1 MPSPTVAAIVEI
13 IFCEPIFV
21 FDSGVILFLL
31 PYSGIQQGKKGFA
44 QSHPATTEEHMAL
57 L

>member
-31 PYSGIQQGKKGFA
+31 PYSGIQQGKRGFA